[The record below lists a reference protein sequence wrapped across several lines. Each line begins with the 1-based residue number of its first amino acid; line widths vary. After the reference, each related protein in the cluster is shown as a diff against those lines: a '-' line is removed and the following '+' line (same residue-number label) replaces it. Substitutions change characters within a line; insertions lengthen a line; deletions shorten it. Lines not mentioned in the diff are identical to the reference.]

1 MPSLLQELVD
11 TAAQGARDWAA
22 LAAGDRAALLR
33 QCMPS
38 LQAASAEWVRF
49 SCEAK
54 GIDPQSALAG
64 EEWISGPAV
73 TMRHLRLYAETLEG
87 KHPVEELYR
96 PGVDCV
102 QVYPSAYLD
111 PLLFPGCRAEVYFQR
126 DGNGAGDGGGDDDD
140 RGGNGQRNSIGSQ
153 RAVHQPQSLGEG
165 GVAAVLGAG
174 NINSIPPLDAIYLLL
189 TRNLASIV
197 KLNPVNDYLQRHY
210 QRAFAPLMQRGLVQF
225 ICGDHNV
232 AAELIHN
239 PDVSHVH
246 LTGSEQTYDAVV
258 WNGDPNKVEATKN
271 SGVKQLDKPV
281 TAELGA
287 VTPVFVVPG
296 PWSRADLKWQARH
309 VAGML
314 AHNTSFNCNA
324 PKLLVTAR
332 HWKQHGEFM
341 TQLRAA
347 MKELAPRSQWYPG
360 VEQRWQAFADRY
372 PQAEVFGDKQWMLVP
387 DVALRVDE
395 YACQVEAFC
404 GILAETSVAAKHPE
418 EFLRIAIPAVNEH
431 VRGSLSCVIIAPS
444 HVQRSI
450 LRRAISDL
458 NYGAIAVNTWG
469 GAVFGLGQTS
479 WGAFPGHPATD
490 IQSGNGEVH
499 NCLLLDNVQKS
510 ILWAPFRPWLR
521 PMYIPGHRRLASVGK
536 GWVNFEAKPSLMR
549 AFKLGL
555 PAMFP

>member
-1 MPSLLQELVD
+1 MPSLLQELVE
-11 TAAQGARDWAA
+11 TAAQGAREWAA
-22 LAAGDRAALLR
+22 VAAADRAALLR
-33 QCMPS
+33 ECMPS
-38 LQAASAEWVRF
+38 LQAASAEWVRM

-54 GIDPQSALAG
+54 GIDPNSALAG

-73 TMRHLRLYAETLEG
+73 IMRHLRLYAETLEG
-87 KHPVEELYR
+87 KHAVEDLYR
-96 PGVDCV
+96 PEENCA

-111 PLLFPGCRAEVYFQR
+111 TFLFPGCKGEINFHA
-126 DGNGAGDGGGDDDD
+126 DG
-140 RGGNGQRNSIGSQ
+140 IGSQ
-153 RAVHQPQSLGEG
+153 RAVQQPQSLGEG

-210 QRAFAPLMQRGLVQF
+210 QRAFAPLMERGLVQF
-225 ICGDHNV
+225 ICGDHHV

-239 PDVSHVH
+239 PLVSHVH

-258 WNGDPNKVEATKN
+258 WNGDTSKVEAAKY
-271 SGVKQLDKPV
+271 SGIKQLDKPV

-296 PWSRADLKWQARH
+296 AWSRADLKWQARH
-309 VAGML
+309 IAGML

-332 HWKQHGEFM
+332 HWKQREQFM

-347 MKELAPRSQWYPG
+347 MKELAPRRQWYPG
-360 VEQRWQAFADRY
+360 VQQRWQAFADRY
-372 PQAEVFGDKQWMLVP
+372 SQAEVFGDRQWMLIP

-418 EFLRIAIPAVNEH
+418 EFLRIAIPAVNQN
-431 VRGSLSCVIIAPS
+431 VRGSLSCVILAPG
-444 HVQRSI
+444 HVQRSV
-450 LRRAISDL
+450 LRLAIADL
-458 NYGAIAVNTWG
+458 NYGAVAVNTWG

-479 WGAFPGHPATD
+479 WGAFPGHTATD

-499 NCLLLDNVQKS
+499 NCLLLEDVQKS
-510 ILWAPFRPWLR
+510 ILWAPFRPWMR
-521 PMYIPGHRRLASVGK
+521 PMYLPGHRRLASVGK
-536 GWVNFEAKPSLMR
+536 AWVNFEAKPSLLR
-549 AFKLGL
+549 FLKLAI